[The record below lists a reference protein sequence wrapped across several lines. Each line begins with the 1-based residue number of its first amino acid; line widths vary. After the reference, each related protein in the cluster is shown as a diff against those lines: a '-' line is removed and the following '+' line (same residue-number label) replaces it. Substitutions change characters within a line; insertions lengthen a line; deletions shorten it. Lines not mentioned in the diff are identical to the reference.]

1 MALMLSYCSSAT
13 ISGIVRHRLNEFF
26 SEADAEETAV

>member
-1 MALMLSYCSSAT
+1 MALVLQYCSNAS
-13 ISGIVRHRLNEFF
+13 ISGLVRDRLIAFF